1 MSLNKSI
8 RWLIQAIFKVRI
20 YGALMLSAGFILSL
34 FQLTKIG
41 LDNSV
46 TIWFNKADTTYESY
60 VDFQERYGSDEIIIA
75 SIPIDFD
82 RLKTYKE
89 PFKQLQHRIEKGE
102 SVARSF
108 SLFDATYPYLIGK
121 NIKEILLFNETR
133 STSSQLKLF
142 DQLSDLSN
150 QLIAA
155 NRKHLFLYI
164 QLLPSTQ
171 IEEKRSQTISTII
184 AEVKSAYPEAIISG
198 PPVLNEAYNQSL
210 FFEAV
215 LFGGI
220 SLIVIIC
227 LLLVLLP
234 NRRFIGFALTAILL
248 PTIYLFGIIGY
259 LGIPMNMVSALIPTL
274 LLVYSLSDSVHILN
288 ALHRTLNNERIL
300 SQSEVLYQTIRT
312 SIIPCSLT
320 TLTTLAGY
328 FALYFSGLPALKSM
342 GLLASL
348 GIVFAF
354 VLSYLVVIIG
364 FGFFNPLPISN
375 KSTNPNSSQFPF
387 ENVTRSLQR
396 ISTVSKQQITG
407 VTLLVLAFALIG
419 SIFVTVDTD
428 SSDLLAQSVTK
439 DELSALE
446 QQLGGSFR
454 MQLDLTSTDAQSVI
468 RQATLKRL
476 SQFTTRLRDNKQIAS
491 VLSVES
497 FIRFAQQRYPQLQL
511 KDDDLSHLAKRFLS
525 ETPSQK
531 AFFNF
536 VDLERDVLSITVSF
550 PQLSAKEIGQLIAYI
565 NQEFKKVFQDLSME
579 MKINGFATVF
589 SQLNH
594 FVVQSQLISFA
605 IALLAIGLF
614 LIFYLRSVKRAIIIL
629 IPNLIPIFA
638 TLSFMALFNIPLG
651 VTTAMIAPILLGIA
665 MDDTLHL
672 LYHFRKYT
680 SQHNSVSNA
689 LSQSLAYTTP
699 ALIIS
704 SISLS
709 AGFLIIAFSRTPA
722 VADFGALCVFA
733 VLVALATDLLLLP
746 ALIRRFW

>member
-1 MSLNKSI
+1 MTFPKPI
-8 RWLIQAIFKVRI
+8 RWSISAILKVRG
-20 YGALMLSAGFILSL
+20 YAALLLSVFFILSL
-34 FQLTKIG
+34 TQLPKIR

-46 TIWFNKADTTYESY
+46 DIWFNKQDNTYESY

-82 RLKTYKE
+82 RLETYKE
-89 PFKQLQHRIEKGE
+89 PFKQLQQRIEKGE

-108 SLFDATYPYLIGK
+108 SLFDATYPYLLGK
-121 NIKEILLFNETR
+121 NIKEILLFDETR
-133 STSSQLKLF
+133 STASQLKLF
-142 DQLSDLSN
+142 NQLSDLSN

-155 NRKHLFLYI
+155 NRKHLFLYV

-220 SLIVIIC
+220 SLIVIIF

-234 NRRFIGFALTAILL
+234 NRKFIGFALTAILL

-288 ALHRTLNNERIL
+288 ALHRALNNERIL

-375 KSTNPNSSQFPF
+375 KSTNPNSSQFSF

-396 ISTVSKQQITG
+396 ISTASKKQITG
-407 VTLLVLAFALIG
+407 TTLLVLVFAVIG

-428 SSDLLAQSVTK
+428 SSDLLAQSKTK
-439 DELSALE
+439 DELFALE
-446 QQLGGSFR
+446 HQLGGSFR
-454 MQLDLTSTDAQSVI
+454 MQLDLTSTDAQSVV

-476 SQFTTRLRDNKQIAS
+476 SQFTTRLRANTQIAS

-511 KDDDLSHLAKRFLS
+511 KDDNLSDLAKRFLS

-565 NQEFKKVFQDLSME
+565 NQEFKDLSIE

-672 LYHFRKYT
+672 LYHFRKYA

-699 ALIIS
+699 ALIVS

-722 VADFGALCVFA
+722 VADFGSLCVFA